1 MNTRKQVMIMSA
13 LLLMMLIIVAGYAAW
28 YPSRATDAEEEFDTA
43 TAERASLIFARNC
56 RLCHGDVGQGGAL
69 GGRLAAAPALARP
82 DLQGFADS
90 GAVLTEEVNPTTTT
104 LKVDNVTKL
113 KGGQVILLDEERMK
127 ITAIDGTTLTVQRA
141 QEHTKAAGHFPDTVV
156 WAFDSAELSTDQDL
170 ITNTISCGRV
180 GTAMPVWSQEHG
192 GPLSDEQIRQLMT
205 LITQARWDLVQAEVN
220 KEDLLATRLLD
231 PLTADSITMH
241 VSDVT
246 RLNDEDAIR
255 LGDER
260 LRVKELP
267 TIDPN
272 AKDKSGLVQ
281 VERGILDTVATDHD
295 ISTPI
300 YHFPD
305 APNEPTIVQSSCG
318 QTAKAPVPQGT
329 PGLIEP
335 FSGQT
340 VEIAAQNVSY
350 DKKELTVNSGGQVRI
365 RFTNNDEGV
374 PHNIAVYK
382 SATDPTPVS
391 DGSVGVEFPGV
402 NTDDTVFT
410 APPAGKYFFRCDV
423 HPTLMTGTF
432 TVN

>member
-13 LLLMMLIIVAGYAAW
+13 LLLMMLIVIAGYAAW
-28 YPSRATDAEEEFDTA
+28 YPSRATDAEEEFDAA

-56 RLCHGDVGQGGAL
+56 RLCHGDVAQGGAL
-69 GGRLAAAPALARP
+69 GGRLPAAPALNRP

-90 GAVLTEEVNPTTTT
+90 GAVLTDEVNPTATT

-113 KGGQVILLDEERMK
+113 KNGQVILLDEERMK
-127 ITAIDGTTLTVQRA
+127 ITGIDGTTLTVQRA
-141 QEHTKAAGHFPDTVV
+141 QGHTEAAGHFPDTVV
-156 WAFDSAELSTDQDL
+156 WAFDSAELTSDQDL
-170 ITNTISCGRV
+170 ITNTITCGRV
-180 GTAMPVWSQEHG
+180 GTAMPPWSQDHG

-220 KEDLLATRLLD
+220 KEDLLATRLLE
-231 PLTADSITMH
+231 PLSADSITMH

-246 RLNDEDAIR
+246 RLNDEDVLR

-267 TIDPN
+267 AIDAN

-281 VERGILDTVATDHD
+281 VQRGVLNTVAAEHSVDTK
-295 ISTPI
+295 I
-300 YHFPD
+300 YHFPE
-305 APNEPTIVQSSCG
+305 APNEPTITQSSCG
-318 QTAKAPVPQGT
+318 QTAKAPAPQGT

-335 FSGQT
+335 FTGQT
-340 VEIAAQNVSY
+340 VEIAAQNIAF
-350 DKKELTVNSGGQVRI
+350 DKKEISVNTGGQVRI

-382 SATDPTPVS
+382 SATDITPVS

-402 NTDDTVFT
+402 NTDDTAFA
-410 APPAGKYFFRCDV
+410 APSAGTYYFRCDV
-423 HPTLMTGTF
+423 HPTLMFGTF
-432 TVN
+432 MVK